1 MRGQG
6 IGLGM
11 MGMPDRSLIT
21 AVQQKDYSAGVWL
34 RRKDKLEHGKRQ
46 ILQLTHTHNLSVLSS
61 DKSSKAHVFQSGL
74 ATEGCAMK

>member
-1 MRGQG
+1 MAGLDMRGQG

-34 RRKDKLEHGKRQ
+34 RRKDKLEHRHSAMSRELLPVC
-46 ILQLTHTHNLSVLSS
+46 ITRDDESACPLST
-61 DKSSKAHVFQSGL
+61 Q
-74 ATEGCAMK
+74 